1 MSVTLHTDLGDIK
14 IEVFCEATPKAA
26 ENFLALCASGYY
38 NNCLFH
44 RNMKGFMIQTGDP
57 TGTGKGGTS
66 IWGRKFEDEI
76 KATLKHNARGIV
88 SMANKG
94 PDTNLSQFFIT
105 YAKQAHLDSKY
116 TVFGKVIDGWDAL
129 DSLEK
134 VPVDEKSRP
143 IQDVRIRTV
152 TIHANPIAEAVGR

>member
-14 IEVFCEATPKAA
+14 IEVFCEGD
-26 ENFLALCASGYY
+26 GYY
-38 NNCLFH
+38 NNNNFH
-44 RNMKGFMIQTGDP
+44 RNIKEFMVQTGDP
-57 TGTGKGGTS
+57 TNTGKGGTS

-105 YAKQAHLDSKY
+105 YSKQAHLDSKY
-116 TVFGKVIDGWDAL
+116 TVFGKVIDGMDTL

-134 VPVDEKSRP
+134 VPVDGSNRPLQDIKIKS
-143 IQDVRIRTV
+143 V
-152 TIHANPIAEAVGR
+152 TIHANPIAESA